1 MVIANNMA
9 AMSALNEANRNTDKL
24 GKALKQAASGMKVN
38 GAGDDASAYSISERM
53 RVQIRALDQDVQ
65 NVKTGRNLIATAEG
79 GIQNIV
85 ENLRYLKEKALNAAD
100 DHNTDEDRAFIQK
113 EVNARLEEINEIAH
127 GTTYNGRILLNGD
140 YDEPVIEPPNFTRVN
155 GITVTNSNLSNML
168 TAFTGTP
175 TATQT
180 AGVSSDYGIKT
191 IVGYY
196 APRPVITP
204 GNPLATPPT
213 STVYG
218 PYPDLVKLDFSALVK
233 KDGSAM
239 VYPDD
244 LDGEG
249 MSLQCNGGCGSY
261 TNILFD
267 ADLDVASSYGTTSP
281 VDSDNPA
288 HKGKWKYTYVVG
300 VKNVQNAVDLR
311 DAIYTGI
318 TSSGGNTI
326 TGYGHGLEIHKDSN
340 GDVYFNRTG
349 GSSSSSHLLLLDQ
362 AVGEAGLVKQLREYV
377 PLIIHSGT
385 KANQHMPVWIN
396 GMQTHR
402 LGIEPLEVNPREKAR
417 AAIQKV
423 DDAIDYALNE
433 ATRMG
438 AYYKKLEFTEDNL
451 ESSSENTTNAES
463 TIRDADMAKVMT
475 DYTKN
480 NILQQSAQAM
490 LAQANQNSSQAISL
504 LQG

>member
-113 EVNARLEEINEIAH
+113 EVNARLEEINEIAY

-155 GITVTNSNLSNML
+155 GITVTNTKLTGML
-168 TAFTGTP
+168 ASFTAAGATVTP
-175 TATQT
+175 TN
-180 AGVSSDYGIKT
+180 GVVSDYGIT
-191 IVGYY
+191 TPQGYY
-196 APRPVITP
+196 GSPVVASGTQ
-204 GNPLATPPT
+204 
-213 STVYG
+213 
-218 PYPDLVKLDFSALVK
+218 PDLVKLDFSGLAK
-233 KDGSAM
+233 KDGTAM
-239 VYPDD
+239 VWPDD
-244 LDGEG
+244 LNGEG
-249 MSLQCNGGCGSY
+249 MSLQCNGHCYSY

-267 ADLDVASSYGTTSP
+267 SNLDVSASFVAQTP
-281 VDSDNPA
+281 IDSDNPA
-288 HKGKWKYTYVVG
+288 HASYINNRKYTYTIG
-300 VKNVQNAVDLR
+300 VKNVTNATELK
-311 DAIYTGI
+311 DAIYQGI
-318 TSSGGNTI
+318 TSNGGANI
-326 TGYGHGLEIHKDSN
+326 KGYGHGLQIKRDGAGN
-340 GDVYFNRTG
+340 VYFNRTAD
-349 GSSSSSHLLLLDQ
+349 SSPTSHLLIIDQ
-362 AVGEAGLVKQLREYV
+362 AIGEAGLVKQPRDYV